1 MIHCLMNRALEED
14 IGDIISPFTIVLFFK
29 TAPYKKSLL
38 LNMMKIKMENKKNAK
53 NEYHK

>member
-29 TAPYKKSLL
+29 TAPYNKSLL
-38 LNMMKIKMENKKNAK
+38 LNMMKIEMENKKNAK